1 MLKWN
6 KKWEENN
13 KNLNRIVIGAGAAAA
28 AAVQIQLV
36 CYAKYVI
43 NDEKISYKIW
53 IKTNCY

>member
-13 KNLNRIVIGAGAAAA
+13 KNLNRIVIGGAAA
-28 AAVQIQLV
+28 VRIQLLA
-36 CYAKYVI
+36 CYTKYVI
-43 NDEKISYKIW
+43 NDEKILYKIG

>member
-13 KNLNRIVIGAGAAAA
+13 KNLNRIVIGA
-28 AAVQIQLV
+28 AAVRIQLV